1 MDKASIQTEIQKRL
15 KEYLDNLVLI
25 QQLEKSKL
33 ITSLDI
39 ENIKHYIFDMEKN
52 IKDKLEENIDF
63 QVLLEEIINS
73 TDKQVANKILD
84 NFISLGNYSSKQIE
98 LMVRIKNIVFEKQY
112 INIGKAVLSVK
123 DILGNDNHPLSS
135 QFDGLSEKEQDDI
148 LDVVR
153 FIEKLEVRVD

>member
-1 MDKASIQTEIQKRL
+1 M
-15 KEYLDNLVLI
+15 VLI

-153 FIEKLEVRVD
+153 FIEKLEMKVE

>member
-1 MDKASIQTEIQKRL
+1 M
-15 KEYLDNLVLI
+15 
-25 QQLEKSKL
+25 

-153 FIEKLEVRVD
+153 FIEKLEMKVE

>member
-1 MDKASIQTEIQKRL
+1 M
-15 KEYLDNLVLI
+15 I

-39 ENIKHYIFDMEKN
+39 ENIKHYIFDIEKN
-52 IKDKLEENIDF
+52 IKDKLDETNDF

-84 NFISLGNYSSKQIE
+84 NFISLGSYSQKQIE

-112 INIGKAVLSVK
+112 INIGKAVSSVK

-153 FIEKLEVRVD
+153 FMEKLEAKVKV